1 MGRVEVTNKRWEAPV
16 GSHPFPNPPPQVWR
30 GGEGAWNLGWAQTMG
45 EKPPDWNVAL
55 GRRPWW
61 LSHLTRSSGRQ
72 QTPSHSFTPCSSIS
86 CHCPIHYTQ
95 PGAQQEYRTRSQPPG
110 AQNQVDKFDK
120 WTWRD
125 KKKKKGFCTLLL
137 SSPFSRKGKWCFCWF
152 KMAFLPYILASLK

>member
-61 LSHLTRSSGRQ
+61 LSHLTHSSGRQ

-95 PGAQQEYRTRSQPPG
+95 PGAQQEHRTRSQPPG

-125 KKKKKGFCTLLL
+125 KKKKDFVHYCYHLHF
-137 SSPFSRKGKWCFCWF
+137 PGKESD
-152 KMAFLPYILASLK
+152 ASAGLRWLFFPTF